1 MFPSCLR
8 GGGGCA
14 AGNGYNG
21 HRVNSWC
28 LRTRRFALS
37 RAFFDL
43 RGGFAL
49 ADAMPACPQRPILDR
64 IRKVCIALWHKQ
76 SIKRKP
82 AASNA

>member
-1 MFPSCLR
+1 MR
-8 GGGGCA
+8 RRETA
-14 AGNGYNG
+14 IMVT
-21 HRVNSWC
+21 RVNSWC
-28 LRTRRFALS
+28 LRTRRFALL

-82 AASNA
+82 AASKT

>member
-1 MFPSCLR
+1 MRCR
-8 GGGGCA
+8 ETA
-14 AGNGYNG
+14 IMVT
-21 HRVNSWC
+21 RVNSWC

-43 RGGFAL
+43 RGGFAF

-76 SIKRKP
+76 SIKRKS
-82 AASNA
+82 AVSNA